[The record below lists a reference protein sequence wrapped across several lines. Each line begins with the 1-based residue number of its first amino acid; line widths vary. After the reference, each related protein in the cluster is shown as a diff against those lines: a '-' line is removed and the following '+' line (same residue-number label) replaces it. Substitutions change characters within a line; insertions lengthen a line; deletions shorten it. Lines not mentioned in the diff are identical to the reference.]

1 MLNTK
6 ILIVDDSKV
15 DQLIIQNILEDFQT
29 LTAYDGIQALEVLRT
44 ETDIDIIILD
54 LNMPN
59 MNGFEVLEHIRR
71 DFSHLDISIL
81 ILTNYEEVSNEIK
94 GLELGAVDYIRKP
107 LNSESLLKRIEV
119 HLNLLIAKKE
129 IKLHNDHLE
138 ELVRQRTKQLL
149 LTRDIT
155 INALVGLLEVRD
167 VESSNHTRRTLQMMK
182 TICEHLSKKQT
193 YKHILTEEKI
203 ELMYKTAPLH
213 DIGKVG
219 IPDKILLKP
228 GKLTEDEY
236 SQMKE
241 HVRFGVDA
249 IKSEFGD
256 EEMDVFMLTALRL
269 IGTHHEKFDGT
280 GYPKG
285 LIGKDIPLE
294 GRLMAIIDVYDA
306 LTSERVYKEAFS
318 HDYSLIVMKNE
329 SGKHFDPS
337 LIEAFL
343 EIEESIHEI
352 AIKYQSKK
360 AGSYH
365 EISNKY
371 QSKKAGNYNEM

>member
-1 MLNTK
+1 MDNTK
-6 ILIVDDSKV
+6 ILVVDDSKV
-15 DQLIIQNILEDFQT
+15 DQLIIQNILKGFDFI
-29 LTAYDGIQALEVLRT
+29 TAYDGFEALKALE
-44 ETDIDIIILD
+44 EEPDIDIVILD

-59 MNGFEVLEHIRR
+59 MNGFEVLKHVRK

-81 ILTNYEEVSNEIK
+81 ILTNYEEVANEIK

-129 IKLHNDHLE
+129 IKLHNNHLE

-149 LTRDIT
+149 QTRDVT

-167 VESSNHTRRTLQMMK
+167 VESSNHTRRTLLMMK
-182 TICEHLSKKQT
+182 KLCEHLSEKPA

-228 GKLTEDEY
+228 GKLTVEEY

-249 IKSEFGD
+249 IKSEFGE
-256 EEMDVFMLTALRL
+256 EEMDVFMLTATQL

-280 GYPKG
+280 GYPNGLKG
-285 LIGKDIPLE
+285 EDIPLE

-306 LTSERVYKEAFS
+306 LTSERVYKEAFTQS
-318 HDYSLIVMKNE
+318 DSMMIMKEE

-337 LIEAFL
+337 LVAAFI
-343 EIEESIHEI
+343 EIEEAIREI
-352 AIKYQSKK
+352 SIKYQSKRK
-360 AGSYH
+360 GNHH
-365 EISNKY
+365 EN
-371 QSKKAGNYNEM
+371 